1 MNFLANYQLKLKPF
15 LFGIIYFV
23 LLLNNFA
30 QNQYG
35 LTTGNYAGI
44 HHLQVNP
51 ANIAYQPYSLDFNL
65 VSVDGNI
72 TNNNYYT
79 EAKFLPWFIF
89 NDHFNKLVPKDR
101 SYNENRLKDGDIV
114 VKNAISS
121 NGFVFGGVNLV
132 GPSVLISLT
141 KKKSLAISTGLRSHL
156 SITNISKFAAL
167 AAFEG
172 LTYRDVTYQDIQMK
186 NTKVAFATW
195 AEIGLSYA
203 QVIKESYHFMHRF
216 GFTVKGLFGLNGG
229 YLIDNG
235 IKGVNE
241 NGKDLI
247 LNNAS
252 FAYAYAGPK
261 TNSIDVNTAKTDY
274 SIRGLGM
281 CFDIGYA
288 IERKNYSST
297 RYCPN
302 MYGFTSV
309 NVDYKWKAGISLLDL
324 GIINFFKQSFYTQ
337 VNNGN
342 VRWSE
347 FDTTS
352 NREIFEIDA
361 LFRSKITGSV
371 PNVQNAFS
379 MILPSTINLQFDY
392 RLNSF
397 WFINAMFIQRL
408 TTAQL
413 PSLSRMNSFSIV
425 PRFETMNSSVF
436 VPVYLSEYQY
446 FNWGLAYRYKFFTI
460 GSDRLAETFGLK
472 QAFGAD
478 FYAAIKYNFEHESK
492 RVKKLF

>member
-1 MNFLANYQLKLKPF
+1 MLFLANYQLKLKPTLLCVFSFF
-15 LFGIIYFV
+15 LY
-23 LLLNNFA
+23 LNIFA

-51 ANIAYQPYSLDFNL
+51 ANIAYQPYSLDVNIF
-65 VSVDGNI
+65 SIDGNI
-72 TNNNYYT
+72 NNNNYYT
-79 EAKFLPWFIF
+79 EAKFLPHFVF
-89 NDHFNKLVPKDR
+89 NNNFNKLVPQNRKYR
-101 SYNENRLKDGDIV
+101 ENNLKNGDIV
-114 VKNAISS
+114 IKNAIKT
-121 NGFVFGGVNLV
+121 NGFVFGSVNAV

-156 SITNISKFAAL
+156 SITNISKFAAI

-172 LTYRDVTYQDIQMK
+172 LTYKDITYQYLQMK
-186 NTKVAFATW
+186 DTKIAFATW

-203 QVIKESYHFMHRF
+203 QVIKEAYHFMHRF
-216 GFTVKGLFGLNGG
+216 GFTAKGLLGLNGG

-235 IKGVNE
+235 IKGMNE
-241 NGKDLI
+241 DGKDLI

-261 TNSIDVNTAKTDY
+261 TNNFDANTAKTDY
-274 SIRGLGM
+274 TIRGLGM
-281 CFDIGYA
+281 GFDLGYS

-309 NVDYKWKAGISLLDL
+309 NVDYKWKAGIALLDL
-324 GIINFFKQSFYTQ
+324 GVINFFKQAFYTQ
-337 VNNGN
+337 VQNGN
-342 VRWSE
+342 MRWSE

-352 NREIFEIDA
+352 NKEIFEIDA
-361 LFRSKITGSV
+361 LFRSKITGTV
-371 PNVQNAFS
+371 PNVQKAFS
-379 MILPSTINLQFDY
+379 VFLPAAINLQFDY

-397 WFINAMFIQRL
+397 WFINTMFVQRL
-408 TTAQL
+408 ATAKMPL
-413 PSLSRMNSFSIV
+413 LARMNTFSIV
-425 PRFETMNSSVF
+425 PRFETINSSF
-436 VPVYLSEYQY
+436 SIPLYTTEYQY
-446 FNWGLAYRYKFFTI
+446 FNFGVAYRYKVITI
-460 GSDRLAETFGLK
+460 GSDRIAETFGFK
-472 QAFGAD
+472 QAYGAD